1 MDELLMQVSR
11 FDPQEQ
17 LSIPQVARLL
27 QCSER
32 WLYGKVRDGELKAT
46 HLGRAV
52 RISRVHLQCFLDTR
66 HAWVPPG
73 ARAASPGRPA
83 A

>member
-1 MDELLMQVSR
+1 MDDLLLQPIR

-32 WLYGKVRDGELKAT
+32 WLYGKVRAGEIKAT
-46 HLGRAV
+46 YLGRAV
-52 RISRVHLQCFLDTR
+52 RISRSNLQGFLDSRNT
-66 HAWVPPG
+66 WVPPG
-73 ARAASPGRPA
+73 QAH
-83 A
+83 

>member
-1 MDELLMQVSR
+1 MEELLMRATQ

-32 WLYGKVRDGELKAT
+32 WLYGKVRAQELHAT

-52 RISRVHLQCFLDTR
+52 RISRHHLQAFLDSR
-66 HAWVPPG
+66 SAWVPP
-73 ARAASPGRPA
+73 ARRA
-83 A
+83 

>member
-1 MDELLMQVSR
+1 MDELLLQPTR

-32 WLYGKVRDGELKAT
+32 WLYGKVRAGELRAT

-52 RISRVHLQCFLDTR
+52 RISRHNLQAFLDSR
-66 HAWVPPG
+66 NAWVPPG
-73 ARAASPGRPA
+73 QTG
-83 A
+83 

>member
-1 MDELLMQVSR
+1 MEELLTLATR

-32 WLYGKVRDGELKAT
+32 WLYGKVRDGELQAT

-52 RISRVHLQCFLDTR
+52 RISRAHLQRFLDSR
-66 HAWVPPG
+66 NPWVPPG
-73 ARAASPGRPA
+73 R
-83 A
+83 